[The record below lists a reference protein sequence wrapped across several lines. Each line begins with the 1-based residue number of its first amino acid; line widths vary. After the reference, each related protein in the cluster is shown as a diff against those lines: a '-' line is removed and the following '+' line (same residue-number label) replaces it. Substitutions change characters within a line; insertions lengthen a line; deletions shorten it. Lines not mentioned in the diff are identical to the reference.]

1 LEVDFMKG
9 LFTVAVAALGSTL
22 ALSACGLGD
31 LTGARQVGVT
41 LDEYHLVLSQPSAS
55 AGKLTFKVHNGGRE
69 KHEFVILRTQL
80 DPGSLPEQ
88 GGKVNEE
95 IPGVEHVDELDGVD
109 TGKDRDLT
117 VDLKPGTYIFV
128 CNIVGHAHQGM
139 VARFTVS

>member
-1 LEVDFMKG
+1 MKG

-31 LTGARQVGVT
+31 LTGGRQVGVT
-41 LDEYHLVLSQPSAS
+41 LDEYHLLLSQSSAS
-55 AGKLTFKVHNGGRE
+55 AGKLTFKVHNGGHE

-88 GGKVNEE
+88 AGKVNEDS
-95 IPGVEHVDELDGVD
+95 PGVEHVDELDGVD
-109 TGKDRDLT
+109 AGKDRDLT

-139 VARFTVS
+139 VARFSVG